1 MEIKVSIVIPVYKVE
16 KYIERCLR
24 SVFNQTYA
32 NIECII
38 VNDCT
43 PDNSFIIAKELVES
57 YQGSIDFKFVEHEKN
72 KGLSEARNT
81 GIKMA
86 TGNYYFFLDS
96 DDAIPPT
103 SIEKL
108 VETALSND
116 CPEIVMG
123 VTKGVDANGNNVEVS
138 SAQTKSFHD
147 NGSVFKGYVENQWY
161 IIACNKLI
169 RRDIFEE
176 HHTYFMPGI
185 THEDVLWSFEIS
197 TYIKALILCNDVTY
211 YYCIGDS
218 NSISRSPW
226 NAKRIND
233 GISILEKKSSYI
245 GKGLDDR
252 LLTQHIKEE
261 SINLIYSLFRNDV
274 SSNDMKQYIK
284 RIKKI
289 TSNNPTKKKYNV
301 NVPLYRKLVYYFCM
315 VVYS

>member
-38 VNDCT
+38 VNDYT
-43 PDNSFIIAKELVES
+43 PDTSFIIAKNIVKS

-81 GIKMA
+81 GVKMA
-86 TGNYYFFLDS
+86 TGHYYFFLDS

-108 VETALSND
+108 VETALLND

-147 NGSVFKGYVENQWY
+147 NSEVFQGYLNNLWY
-161 IIACNKLI
+161 VIACNKLVKK
-169 RRDIFEE
+169 DIFAD
-176 HHTYFMPGI
+176 HKTFFLPGI
-185 THEDVLWSFEIS
+185 THEDVMWSFEIS
-197 TYIKALILCNDVTY
+197 TYVNKIILCPFVTY
-211 YYCIGDS
+211 HYYIGDTD
-218 NSISRSPW
+218 SISRSVW
-226 NAKRIND
+226 NAKRVND
-233 GISILEKKSSYI
+233 SITILERKAIYLERVRDR
-245 GKGLDDR
+245 KGLAR
-252 LLTQHIKEE
+252 HIKNEG
-261 SINLIYSLFRNDV
+261 INIVYSLFRNGF
-274 SSNDMKQYIK
+274 SNDEIKKFMK
-284 RIKKI
+284 RIVQLNSKKSI
-289 TSNNPTKKKYNV
+289 KEVRSD
-301 NVPLYRKLVYYFCM
+301 VPIYRRAIYYLYRLL
-315 VVYS
+315 

>member
-43 PDNSFIIAKELVES
+43 PDNSFIIAKKIIES

-81 GIKMA
+81 SIKMA
-86 TGNYYFFLDS
+86 TGHYYFFLDS
-96 DDAIPPT
+96 DDAIPST

-108 VETALSND
+108 VETALLND

-147 NGSVFKGYVENQWY
+147 NSEVFQGYLNNLWY
-161 IIACNKLI
+161 VIACNKLVKK
-169 RRDIFEE
+169 DIFTD
-176 HHTYFMPGI
+176 HKTFFLPGI
-185 THEDVLWSFEIS
+185 THEDVMWSFEIS
-197 TYIKALILCNDVTY
+197 TYVNKIILCPFITY
-211 YYCIGDS
+211 HYYIGDTD
-218 NSISRSPW
+218 SISRSVW
-226 NAKRIND
+226 NAKRVND
-233 GISILEKKSSYI
+233 SITILERKAIY
-245 GKGLDDR
+245 LERVRDR
-252 LLTQHIKEE
+252 KDLARHIKNEG
-261 SINLIYSLFRNDV
+261 INIVYSLFRNGF
-274 SSNDMKQYIK
+274 SNYEIKKFMK
-284 RIKKI
+284 RIVQLNSKKSI
-289 TSNNPTKKKYNV
+289 REVRSD
-301 NVPLYRKLVYYFCM
+301 VPIYRRAIYYLYHLL
-315 VVYS
+315 

>member
-57 YQGSIDFKFVEHEKN
+57 YHGSIDFKFVEHEKN

-86 TGNYYFFLDS
+86 TGHYYFFLDS
-96 DDAIPPT
+96 DDAIPST

-123 VTKGVDANGNNVEVS
+123 VTKGVDADGNNVEVS

-147 NGSVFKGYVENQWY
+147 NSEVFQGYLNNLWY
-161 IIACNKLI
+161 VIACNKLVRKEI
-169 RRDIFEE
+169 FRDHKTF
-176 HHTYFMPGI
+176 FLPGI
-185 THEDVLWSFEIS
+185 THEDVMWSFEIS
-197 TYIKALILCNDVTY
+197 TYVNKIILCPFVTY
-211 YYCIGDS
+211 HYYIGDTD
-218 NSISRSPW
+218 SISRSVW
-226 NAKRIND
+226 NAKRVND
-233 GISILEKKSSYI
+233 SITILERKAIYLERVSDR
-245 GKGLDDR
+245 KGLVR
-252 LLTQHIKEE
+252 HIKDE
-261 SINLIYSLFRNDV
+261 SINIVYSLFRNGF
-274 SSNDMKQYIK
+274 SNYEVKKFMK
-284 RIKKI
+284 RIDKLNSKK
-289 TSNNPTKKKYNV
+289 SLRGVKS
-301 NVPLYRKLVYYFCM
+301 NVPIYRRVVYYL
-315 VVYS
+315 YHLL

>member
-16 KYIERCLR
+16 KYIKRCLR

-32 NIECII
+32 NIECVI

-43 PDNSFIIAKELVES
+43 PDNSFIIAKNIVES

-86 TGNYYFFLDS
+86 TGRYYFFLDS

-108 VETALSND
+108 VVTALLND

-147 NGSVFKGYVENQWY
+147 NSEVFQGYLNNLWY
-161 IIACNKLI
+161 VIACNKLVKK
-169 RRDIFEE
+169 DIFAD
-176 HHTYFMPGI
+176 HKTFFLPGI
-185 THEDVLWSFEIS
+185 THEDVMWSFEIS
-197 TYIKALILCNDVTY
+197 TYVNKIILCPFVTY
-211 YYCIGDS
+211 HYYIGDTD
-218 NSISRSPW
+218 SISRSVW
-226 NAKRIND
+226 NAKRVND
-233 GISILEKKSSYI
+233 SITILERKAIYLERVSDR
-245 GKGLDDR
+245 KGLAR
-252 LLTQHIKEE
+252 HIKNEG
-261 SINLIYSLFRNDV
+261 INIVYSLFRNGF
-274 SSNDMKQYIK
+274 SNDEIKKFIK
-284 RIKKI
+284 RIVQLNSKKSI
-289 TSNNPTKKKYNV
+289 KEVRSD
-301 NVPLYRKLVYYFCM
+301 VPIYRRAIYYLYHLL
-315 VVYS
+315 

>member
-86 TGNYYFFLDS
+86 TGHYYFFLDS

-108 VETALSND
+108 VETALLND

-138 SAQTKSFHD
+138 SAQTKTFHG
-147 NGSVFKGYVENQWY
+147 NSEVFQGYLNNLWY
-161 IIACNKLI
+161 VIACNKLVKKN
-169 RRDIFEE
+169 IFAD
-176 HHTYFMPGI
+176 HKTFFLPGI
-185 THEDVLWSFEIS
+185 THEDVMWSFEIS
-197 TYIKALILCNDVTY
+197 TYVNKIILCPFVTY
-211 YYCIGDS
+211 HYYIGDTD
-218 NSISRSPW
+218 SISRSVW
-226 NAKRIND
+226 NAKRVND
-233 GISILEKKSSYI
+233 SITILERKAIYLERVRDR
-245 GKGLDDR
+245 KGLAR
-252 LLTQHIKEE
+252 HIKNEG
-261 SINLIYSLFRNDV
+261 INIVYSLFRNGF
-274 SSNDMKQYIK
+274 SNDEIKKFMK
-284 RIKKI
+284 RIVQLNSKKSI
-289 TSNNPTKKKYNV
+289 REIRSD
-301 NVPLYRKLVYYFCM
+301 VPIYRRAIYYLYRLL
-315 VVYS
+315 

>member
-24 SVFNQTYA
+24 SVFNQTYV

-57 YQGSIDFKFVEHEKN
+57 YQGNIDFKFVEHEKN

-86 TGNYYFFLDS
+86 TGHYYFFLDS
-96 DDAIPPT
+96 DDAIPPA

-108 VETALSND
+108 VETALLND

-147 NGSVFKGYVENQWY
+147 NSEVFQGYLNNLWY
-161 IIACNKLI
+161 VIACNKLVKK
-169 RRDIFEE
+169 DIFTD
-176 HHTYFMPGI
+176 HKTFFLPGI
-185 THEDVLWSFEIS
+185 THEDVMWSFEIS
-197 TYIKALILCNDVTY
+197 TYVNKIILCPFVTY
-211 YYCIGDS
+211 HYYIGDTD
-218 NSISRSPW
+218 SISRSVW
-226 NAKRIND
+226 NAKRVND
-233 GISILEKKSSYI
+233 SITILERKAIYLERVRDR
-245 GKGLDDR
+245 KGLAR
-252 LLTQHIKEE
+252 HIKNEG
-261 SINLIYSLFRNDV
+261 INIVYSLFRNGF
-274 SSNDMKQYIK
+274 SNDEIKKFMK
-284 RIKKI
+284 RIVQLNSKKSI
-289 TSNNPTKKKYNV
+289 REIRSD
-301 NVPLYRKLVYYFCM
+301 VPIYRRAIYYLYRLL
-315 VVYS
+315 

>member
-16 KYIERCLR
+16 KYIERCLQ

-43 PDNSFIIAKELVES
+43 PDNSFIIAKNIVKS

-86 TGNYYFFLDS
+86 TGHYYFFLDS

-108 VETALSND
+108 VETALLND

-147 NGSVFKGYVENQWY
+147 NSEVFQGYLNNLWY
-161 IIACNKLI
+161 VIACNKLVKK
-169 RRDIFEE
+169 DIFAD
-176 HHTYFMPGI
+176 HKTFFLPGI
-185 THEDVLWSFEIS
+185 THEDVMWSFEIS
-197 TYIKALILCNDVTY
+197 TYVNKIILCPFVTY
-211 YYCIGDS
+211 HYYIGDTD
-218 NSISRSPW
+218 SISRSVW
-226 NAKRIND
+226 NAKRVND
-233 GISILEKKSSYI
+233 SITILERKAIYLERVSDR
-245 GKGLDDR
+245 KGLAR
-252 LLTQHIKEE
+252 HIKNEG
-261 SINLIYSLFRNDV
+261 INIVYSLFRNGF
-274 SSNDMKQYIK
+274 SNDEIKKFMK
-284 RIKKI
+284 RIVQLNSKKSI
-289 TSNNPTKKKYNV
+289 KEVRSD
-301 NVPLYRKLVYYFCM
+301 VPLYRRAIYYL
-315 VVYS
+315 YRLL

>member
-16 KYIERCLR
+16 KYIERCLW

-43 PDNSFIIAKELVES
+43 PDGSFNIAKELVES

-86 TGNYYFFLDS
+86 TGHYYFFLDS

-108 VETALSND
+108 VETALLND

-147 NGSVFKGYVENQWY
+147 NSEVFQGYLNNLWY
-161 IIACNKLI
+161 VIACNKLVKN
-169 RRDIFEE
+169 DIFTD
-176 HHTYFMPGI
+176 HKTFFLPGI
-185 THEDVLWSFEIS
+185 THEDVMWSFEIS
-197 TYIKALILCNDVTY
+197 TYVNKIILCPFVTY
-211 YYCIGDS
+211 HYYIGDTD
-218 NSISRSPW
+218 SISRSVW
-226 NAKRIND
+226 NAKRVND
-233 GISILEKKSSYI
+233 SIMILERKAIYLERVSDRR
-245 GKGLDDR
+245 GLAR
-252 LLTQHIKEE
+252 HIKNEG
-261 SINLIYSLFRNDV
+261 INIVYSLFRNGF
-274 SSNDMKQYIK
+274 SNDEIKKFMK
-284 RIKKI
+284 RIVQLNSEKSIKVVR
-289 TSNNPTKKKYNV
+289 SD
-301 NVPLYRKLVYYFCM
+301 VPIYRRAIYYLYHLL
-315 VVYS
+315 

>member
-57 YQGSIDFKFVEHEKN
+57 YQGSIDFQFVEHKRN

-81 GIKMA
+81 GIKKT
-86 TGNYYFFLDS
+86 TGHYYFFLDS

-108 VETALSND
+108 VETALLND

-147 NGSVFKGYVENQWY
+147 NASVLKGYVDNQWY

-169 RRDIFEE
+169 RRDIFAEY
-176 HHTYFMPGI
+176 HTYFMPGI

-245 GKGLDDR
+245 GKVSDDR

-301 NVPLYRKLVYYFCM
+301 NVPLYRKLVYYFYM
-315 VVYS
+315 VIYS

>member
-16 KYIERCLR
+16 KYIKRCLR

-43 PDNSFIIAKELVES
+43 PDNSFIIAKKIVES

-86 TGNYYFFLDS
+86 TGHYYFFLDS

-147 NGSVFKGYVENQWY
+147 NSEVFQGYLNNLWY
-161 IIACNKLI
+161 VIACNKLVKK
-169 RRDIFEE
+169 DIFAD
-176 HHTYFMPGI
+176 HKTFFLPGI
-185 THEDVLWSFEIS
+185 THEDVMWSFEIS
-197 TYIKALILCNDVTY
+197 TYVNKIILCPFVTY
-211 YYCIGDS
+211 HYYIGDTD
-218 NSISRSPW
+218 SISRSVW
-226 NAKRIND
+226 NAKRVND
-233 GISILEKKSSYI
+233 SITILERKAIYLERVSDR
-245 GKGLDDR
+245 KGLAR
-252 LLTQHIKEE
+252 HIKNEG
-261 SINLIYSLFRNDV
+261 INIVYSLFRNGF
-274 SSNDMKQYIK
+274 SNDEIKKFMK
-284 RIKKI
+284 RIVQLNSKKSI
-289 TSNNPTKKKYNV
+289 KEVRSD
-301 NVPLYRKLVYYFCM
+301 VPIYRRAICYLYRLL
-315 VVYS
+315 

>member
-43 PDNSFIIAKELVES
+43 PDNSFIIAKEFVES

-86 TGNYYFFLDS
+86 TGYYYFFLDS

-103 SIEKL
+103 SIGKL
-108 VETALSND
+108 VETAVNSSL
-116 CPEIVMG
+116 PEIVMG
-123 VTKGVDANGNNVEVS
+123 VTKGVDAKGALIEVS
-138 SAQTKSFHD
+138 KVQQQSFHD
-147 NGSVFKGYVENQWY
+147 NTSVFKGYVENQWY

-197 TYIKALILCNDVTY
+197 TYIKSIILCNNVTY
-211 YYCIGDS
+211 YYYIADS

-226 NAKRIND
+226 NAKRIKD
-233 GISILEKKSSYI
+233 CISILEKKATYTGRVS
-245 GKGLDDR
+245 DDR
-252 LLTQHIKEE
+252 LLTQHIEEE
-261 SINLIYSLFRNDV
+261 SINLVYSLFRNDV
-274 SSNDMKQYIK
+274 SSNDMKEYIK

-289 TSNNPTKKKYNV
+289 TFNNPTKKKYDV
-301 NVPLYRKLVYYFCM
+301 NVPLYRKLIYYFFM
-315 VVYS
+315 VIYS

>member
-32 NIECII
+32 NIECVI

-43 PDNSFIIAKELVES
+43 PDNSFMIAKELVES

-86 TGNYYFFLDS
+86 TGYYYFFLDS

-108 VETALSND
+108 VETALLND

-147 NGSVFKGYVENQWY
+147 NSEVFQGYLNNLWY
-161 IIACNKLI
+161 VIACNKLVKN
-169 RRDIFEE
+169 DIFTD
-176 HHTYFMPGI
+176 HKTFFLPGI
-185 THEDVLWSFEIS
+185 THEDVMWSFEIS
-197 TYIKALILCNDVTY
+197 TYVNKIILCPFITY
-211 YYCIGDS
+211 HYYIGDTD
-218 NSISRSPW
+218 SISRSVW
-226 NAKRIND
+226 NAKRVND
-233 GISILEKKSSYI
+233 SITILERKAIYLERVSDR
-245 GKGLDDR
+245 KGLAC
-252 LLTQHIKEE
+252 HIKNEG
-261 SINLIYSLFRNDV
+261 INIVYSLFRNGF
-274 SSNDMKQYIK
+274 SNDEIKKFMK
-284 RIKKI
+284 RIVQLNSKKSI
-289 TSNNPTKKKYNV
+289 KEVRSD
-301 NVPLYRKLVYYFCM
+301 VPIYRRAIYYLYHLL
-315 VVYS
+315 

>member
-86 TGNYYFFLDS
+86 TGYYFFFLDS

-108 VETALSND
+108 VETALLND

-147 NGSVFKGYVENQWY
+147 NSEVFQGYLNNLWY
-161 IIACNKLI
+161 VIACNKLVKN
-169 RRDIFEE
+169 DIFTD
-176 HHTYFMPGI
+176 HKTFFLPGI
-185 THEDVLWSFEIS
+185 THEDVMWSFEIS
-197 TYIKALILCNDVTY
+197 TYVNKIILCPFITY
-211 YYCIGDS
+211 HYYIGDTD
-218 NSISRSPW
+218 SISRSVW
-226 NAKRIND
+226 NAKRVND
-233 GISILEKKSSYI
+233 SITILERKAIYLEKVSDR
-245 GKGLDDR
+245 KGLAR
-252 LLTQHIKEE
+252 HIKNEG
-261 SINLIYSLFRNDV
+261 INIVYSLFRNGF
-274 SSNDMKQYIK
+274 SNDEIKKFMK
-284 RIKKI
+284 RIDQLNSKKSI
-289 TSNNPTKKKYNV
+289 REVRSD
-301 NVPLYRKLVYYFCM
+301 VPIYRRVVYYLYRLL
-315 VVYS
+315 

>member
-43 PDNSFIIAKELVES
+43 PDNSFIIAKKIIES
-57 YQGSIDFKFVEHEKN
+57 YQDSIDFKFVEHEKN
-72 KGLSEARNT
+72 RGLSEARNT

-86 TGNYYFFLDS
+86 TGHYYFFLDS

-108 VETALSND
+108 VETALLND

-147 NGSVFKGYVENQWY
+147 NSEVFQGYLNNLWY
-161 IIACNKLI
+161 VIACNKLVKK
-169 RRDIFEE
+169 DIFTD
-176 HHTYFMPGI
+176 HKTFFLPGI
-185 THEDVLWSFEIS
+185 THEDVMWSFEIS
-197 TYIKALILCNDVTY
+197 TYVNKIILCPFITY
-211 YYCIGDS
+211 HYYIGDTD
-218 NSISRSPW
+218 SISRSVW
-226 NAKRIND
+226 NAKRVND
-233 GISILEKKSSYI
+233 SITILERKAIYLERVRDR
-245 GKGLDDR
+245 KGLAR
-252 LLTQHIKEE
+252 HIKNEG
-261 SINLIYSLFRNDV
+261 INIVYSLFRNGF
-274 SSNDMKQYIK
+274 SNDEIKKFMK
-284 RIKKI
+284 RIVQLNSKKSI
-289 TSNNPTKKKYNV
+289 REVRSD
-301 NVPLYRKLVYYFCM
+301 VPIYRRAIYYLYHLL
-315 VVYS
+315 

>member
-43 PDNSFIIAKELVES
+43 PDNSFIIAKELIES

-86 TGNYYFFLDS
+86 TGHYYFFLDS

-108 VETALSND
+108 VETALLND

-147 NGSVFKGYVENQWY
+147 NSEVFQGYLNNLWY
-161 IIACNKLI
+161 VIACNKLVKK
-169 RRDIFEE
+169 DIFAD
-176 HHTYFMPGI
+176 HKTFFLPGI
-185 THEDVLWSFEIS
+185 THEDVMWSFEIS
-197 TYIKALILCNDVTY
+197 TYVNKIILCPFVTY
-211 YYCIGDS
+211 HYYIGDTD
-218 NSISRSPW
+218 SISRSVW
-226 NAKRIND
+226 NAKRAND
-233 GISILEKKSSYI
+233 SITILERKAIYLERVSDR
-245 GKGLDDR
+245 KGLAR
-252 LLTQHIKEE
+252 HIKNEG
-261 SINLIYSLFRNDV
+261 INIVYSLFRNGF
-274 SSNDMKQYIK
+274 SNDEIKKFMK
-284 RIKKI
+284 RIVQLNSKKSI
-289 TSNNPTKKKYNV
+289 KEVRSD
-301 NVPLYRKLVYYFCM
+301 VPIYRRAIYYLYRLL
-315 VVYS
+315 

>member
-16 KYIERCLR
+16 KYIERCLQ

-43 PDNSFIIAKELVES
+43 PDNSFIIAKNIVKS

-86 TGNYYFFLDS
+86 TGHYYFFLDS

-108 VETALSND
+108 VETALLND

-138 SAQTKSFHD
+138 SAQTRSFHG
-147 NGSVFKGYVENQWY
+147 NSEVFQGYLNNLWY
-161 IIACNKLI
+161 VIACNKLV
-169 RRDIFEE
+169 RKDVFAD
-176 HHTYFMPGI
+176 HKTFFLPGI
-185 THEDVLWSFEIS
+185 THEDVMWSFEIS
-197 TYIKALILCNDVTY
+197 TYVNKIILCPFITY
-211 YYCIGDS
+211 HYYIGDTD
-218 NSISRSPW
+218 SISRSVW
-226 NAKRIND
+226 NAKRVND
-233 GISILEKKSSYI
+233 SITILERKAIYLERVSDR
-245 GKGLDDR
+245 KGLAR
-252 LLTQHIKEE
+252 HIKNEG
-261 SINLIYSLFRNDV
+261 INIVYSLFRNGF
-274 SSNDMKQYIK
+274 SNDEIKKFMK
-284 RIKKI
+284 RIVQLNSKKSI
-289 TSNNPTKKKYNV
+289 KEV
-301 NVPLYRKLVYYFCM
+301 RADVPIYRRAIYYLYRLL
-315 VVYS
+315 

>member
-16 KYIERCLR
+16 KYIKRCLR

-32 NIECII
+32 NIECVI

-43 PDNSFIIAKELVES
+43 PDNSFIIAKNIVES

-86 TGNYYFFLDS
+86 TGHYYFFLDS

-108 VETALSND
+108 VETALLND

-147 NGSVFKGYVENQWY
+147 NSEVFQGYLNNLWY
-161 IIACNKLI
+161 VIACNKLVKK
-169 RRDIFEE
+169 DIFAD
-176 HHTYFMPGI
+176 HKTFFLPGI
-185 THEDVLWSFEIS
+185 THEDVMWSFEIS
-197 TYIKALILCNDVTY
+197 TYVNKIILCPFVTY
-211 YYCIGDS
+211 HYYIGDTD
-218 NSISRSPW
+218 SISRSVW
-226 NAKRIND
+226 NAKRVND
-233 GISILEKKSSYI
+233 SITILERKAIYLERVSDR
-245 GKGLDDR
+245 KGLAR
-252 LLTQHIKEE
+252 HIKNEG
-261 SINLIYSLFRNDV
+261 INIVYSLFRNGF
-274 SSNDMKQYIK
+274 SNDEIKKFMK
-284 RIKKI
+284 RIVQLNSKKSI
-289 TSNNPTKKKYNV
+289 KEVRSD
-301 NVPLYRKLVYYFCM
+301 VPMYRRAIYYLYRLL
-315 VVYS
+315 

>member
-43 PDNSFIIAKELVES
+43 PDNSFIIAKNIVKS

-86 TGNYYFFLDS
+86 TGYYYFFLDS
-96 DDAIPPT
+96 DDAISPT

-108 VETALSND
+108 VETALLND

-147 NGSVFKGYVENQWY
+147 NSEVFQGYLNNLWY
-161 IIACNKLI
+161 VIACNKLV
-169 RRDIFEE
+169 RKDVFAD
-176 HHTYFMPGI
+176 HKTFFLPGI
-185 THEDVLWSFEIS
+185 THEDVMWSFEIS
-197 TYIKALILCNDVTY
+197 TYVNKIILCSFVTY
-211 YYCIGDS
+211 HYYIGDTD
-218 NSISRSPW
+218 SISRSVW
-226 NAKRIND
+226 NAKRVND
-233 GISILEKKSSYI
+233 SITILERKAIYLERVSDR
-245 GKGLDDR
+245 KGLAR
-252 LLTQHIKEE
+252 HIKNEG
-261 SINLIYSLFRNDV
+261 INIVYSLFRNGF
-274 SSNDMKQYIK
+274 SNDEIKKFMK
-284 RIKKI
+284 RIVQLNSKKSI
-289 TSNNPTKKKYNV
+289 KEVRSD
-301 NVPLYRKLVYYFCM
+301 VPIYRRAIYYLYRLL
-315 VVYS
+315 

>member
-24 SVFNQTYA
+24 SVFNQTYV

-86 TGNYYFFLDS
+86 TGYYYFFLDS

-108 VETALSND
+108 VETALLND

-147 NGSVFKGYVENQWY
+147 NSEVFQGYLNNLWY
-161 IIACNKLI
+161 VIACNKLVKK
-169 RRDIFEE
+169 DIFAD
-176 HHTYFMPGI
+176 HKTFFLPGI
-185 THEDVLWSFEIS
+185 THEDVMWSFEIS
-197 TYIKALILCNDVTY
+197 TYVNKIILCPFVTY
-211 YYCIGDS
+211 HYYIGDTD
-218 NSISRSPW
+218 SISRSVW
-226 NAKRIND
+226 NAKRVND
-233 GISILEKKSSYI
+233 SITILERKAIYLERVSDR
-245 GKGLDDR
+245 KGLAR
-252 LLTQHIKEE
+252 HIKNEG
-261 SINLIYSLFRNDV
+261 INIVYSLFRNGF
-274 SSNDMKQYIK
+274 SNDEIKKFMK
-284 RIKKI
+284 RIVQLNSKKSI
-289 TSNNPTKKKYNV
+289 KEVRSD
-301 NVPLYRKLVYYFCM
+301 VPIYRRAIYYLYRLL
-315 VVYS
+315 

>member
-38 VNDCT
+38 VNDYT
-43 PDNSFIIAKELVES
+43 PDTSFIIAKNIVKS

-81 GIKMA
+81 GVKMA
-86 TGNYYFFLDS
+86 TGHYYFFLDS

-108 VETALSND
+108 VETALLND

-147 NGSVFKGYVENQWY
+147 NSEVFQGYLNNLWY
-161 IIACNKLI
+161 VIACNKLVKK
-169 RRDIFEE
+169 DIFAD
-176 HHTYFMPGI
+176 HKTFFLPGI
-185 THEDVLWSFEIS
+185 THEDVMWSFEIS
-197 TYIKALILCNDVTY
+197 TYVNKIILCPFVTY
-211 YYCIGDS
+211 HYYIGDTD
-218 NSISRSPW
+218 SISRSVW
-226 NAKRIND
+226 NAKRVND
-233 GISILEKKSSYI
+233 SITILERKAIYLERVRDR
-245 GKGLDDR
+245 KGLAR
-252 LLTQHIKEE
+252 HIKNEG
-261 SINLIYSLFRNDV
+261 INIVYSLFRNGF
-274 SSNDMKQYIK
+274 SNDEIKKFMK
-284 RIKKI
+284 RIVQLNSKKSI
-289 TSNNPTKKKYNV
+289 KEVRSD
-301 NVPLYRKLVYYFCM
+301 VPIYRSAIYYLYRLL
-315 VVYS
+315 

>member
-16 KYIERCLR
+16 KYIERCLW

-43 PDNSFIIAKELVES
+43 PDGSFNIAKELVES

-86 TGNYYFFLDS
+86 TGHYYFFLDS

-108 VETALSND
+108 VETALLND

-147 NGSVFKGYVENQWY
+147 NSEVFQGYLNNLWY
-161 IIACNKLI
+161 VIACNKLVKN
-169 RRDIFEE
+169 DIFTD
-176 HHTYFMPGI
+176 HKTFFLPGI
-185 THEDVLWSFEIS
+185 THEDVMWSFEIS
-197 TYIKALILCNDVTY
+197 TYVNKIILCPFVTY
-211 YYCIGDS
+211 HYYIGDTD
-218 NSISRSPW
+218 SISRSVW
-226 NAKRIND
+226 NAKRVND
-233 GISILEKKSSYI
+233 SITILERKAIYLERVSDRR
-245 GKGLDDR
+245 GLAR
-252 LLTQHIKEE
+252 HIKNEG
-261 SINLIYSLFRNDV
+261 INIVYSLFRNGF
-274 SSNDMKQYIK
+274 SNDEIKKFMK
-284 RIKKI
+284 RIVQLNSEKSIKVVR
-289 TSNNPTKKKYNV
+289 SD
-301 NVPLYRKLVYYFCM
+301 VPIYRRAIYYLYHLL
-315 VVYS
+315 

>member
-86 TGNYYFFLDS
+86 TGHYYFFLDS

-108 VETALSND
+108 VETALLND

-138 SAQTKSFHD
+138 SAQTKTFHG
-147 NGSVFKGYVENQWY
+147 NSEVFQGYLNNLWY
-161 IIACNKLI
+161 VIACNKLVKK
-169 RRDIFEE
+169 DIFAD
-176 HHTYFMPGI
+176 HKTFFLPGI
-185 THEDVLWSFEIS
+185 THEDVMWSFEIS
-197 TYIKALILCNDVTY
+197 TYVNKIILCPFVTY
-211 YYCIGDS
+211 HYYIGDTD
-218 NSISRSPW
+218 SISRSVW
-226 NAKRIND
+226 NAKRVND
-233 GISILEKKSSYI
+233 SITILERKAIYLERVRDR
-245 GKGLDDR
+245 KGLAR
-252 LLTQHIKEE
+252 HIKNEG
-261 SINLIYSLFRNDV
+261 INIVYSLFRNGF
-274 SSNDMKQYIK
+274 SNDEIKKFMK
-284 RIKKI
+284 RIVQLNSKKSI
-289 TSNNPTKKKYNV
+289 REIRSD
-301 NVPLYRKLVYYFCM
+301 VPIYRRAIYYLYRLL
-315 VVYS
+315 

>member
-57 YQGSIDFKFVEHEKN
+57 YQGNIDFKFVEHEKN

-86 TGNYYFFLDS
+86 TGHYYFFLDS
-96 DDAIPPT
+96 DDAIPPA

-108 VETALSND
+108 VETALLND

-147 NGSVFKGYVENQWY
+147 NSEVFQGYLNNLWY
-161 IIACNKLI
+161 VIACNKLVKK
-169 RRDIFEE
+169 DIFTD
-176 HHTYFMPGI
+176 HKTFFLPGI
-185 THEDVLWSFEIS
+185 THEDVMWSFEIS
-197 TYIKALILCNDVTY
+197 TYVNKIILCPFVTY
-211 YYCIGDS
+211 HYYIGDTD
-218 NSISRSPW
+218 SISRSVW
-226 NAKRIND
+226 NAKRVND
-233 GISILEKKSSYI
+233 SITILERKAIYLERVRDR
-245 GKGLDDR
+245 KGLAR
-252 LLTQHIKEE
+252 HIKNEG
-261 SINLIYSLFRNDV
+261 INIVYSLFRNGF
-274 SSNDMKQYIK
+274 SNDEIKKFMK
-284 RIKKI
+284 RIVQLNSKKSI
-289 TSNNPTKKKYNV
+289 REIRSD
-301 NVPLYRKLVYYFCM
+301 VPIYRRAIYYLYRLL
-315 VVYS
+315 

>member
-24 SVFNQTYA
+24 SVFHQTYA
-32 NIECII
+32 SIECII

-43 PDNSFIIAKELVES
+43 PDNSFIIAKNIVES

-72 KGLSEARNT
+72 MGLSEARNT

-86 TGNYYFFLDS
+86 TGRYYFFLDS

-108 VETALSND
+108 VETALLND

-138 SAQTKSFHD
+138 SAQTRSFHG
-147 NGSVFKGYVENQWY
+147 NSEVFQGYLNNLWY
-161 IIACNKLI
+161 VIACNKLV
-169 RRDIFEE
+169 RKDVFAD
-176 HHTYFMPGI
+176 HKTFFLPGI
-185 THEDVLWSFEIS
+185 THEDVMWSFEIS
-197 TYIKALILCNDVTY
+197 TYVNTLILCDDVTY
-211 YYCIGDS
+211 HYYIGDS

-226 NAKRIND
+226 NTKRIND
-233 GISILEKKSSYI
+233 SILILEKKATYI
-245 GKGLDDR
+245 GKVSDDR
-252 LLTQHIKEE
+252 LLTQHIEE
-261 SINLIYSLFRNDV
+261 EGINLVYSLFRNDV
-274 SSNDMKQYIK
+274 SSNDMKEYIK

-289 TSNNPTKKKYNV
+289 TSTNPTKKKHNV
-301 NVPLYRKLVYYFCM
+301 NVPLYRKLVYCFYM
-315 VVYS
+315 VIYS

>member
-24 SVFNQTYA
+24 SVFNQTYMS
-32 NIECII
+32 IECII

-81 GIKMA
+81 GVKMA
-86 TGNYYFFLDS
+86 TGHYYFFLDS

-108 VETALSND
+108 VETALLND

-147 NGSVFKGYVENQWY
+147 NSEVFQGYLNNLWY
-161 IIACNKLI
+161 VIACNKLVKK
-169 RRDIFEE
+169 DIFAD
-176 HHTYFMPGI
+176 HKTFFLPGI
-185 THEDVLWSFEIS
+185 THEDVMWSFEIS
-197 TYIKALILCNDVTY
+197 TYVNKIILCPFVTY
-211 YYCIGDS
+211 HYYIGDTD
-218 NSISRSPW
+218 SISRSVL
-226 NAKRIND
+226 NAKRVND
-233 GISILEKKSSYI
+233 SITILERKAIYLERVSDR
-245 GKGLDDR
+245 KGLAR
-252 LLTQHIKEE
+252 HIKNEG
-261 SINLIYSLFRNDV
+261 INIVYSLFRNGF
-274 SSNDMKQYIK
+274 SNDEIKKFMK
-284 RIKKI
+284 RIVQLNSKKSI
-289 TSNNPTKKKYNV
+289 KEVRSD
-301 NVPLYRKLVYYFCM
+301 VPMYRRAIYYLYRLL
-315 VVYS
+315 

>member
-86 TGNYYFFLDS
+86 TGHYYFFLDS

-108 VETALSND
+108 VETALLND

-138 SAQTKSFHD
+138 SAQTKTFHG
-147 NGSVFKGYVENQWY
+147 NSEVFQGYLNNLWY
-161 IIACNKLI
+161 VIACNKLVKK
-169 RRDIFEE
+169 DIFAD
-176 HHTYFMPGI
+176 HKTFFLPGI
-185 THEDVLWSFEIS
+185 THEDVMWSFEIS
-197 TYIKALILCNDVTY
+197 TYVNKIILCPFVTY
-211 YYCIGDS
+211 HYYIGDTD
-218 NSISRSPW
+218 SISRSVW
-226 NAKRIND
+226 NAKRVND
-233 GISILEKKSSYI
+233 SITILERKAIYLERVRDR
-245 GKGLDDR
+245 KGLAR
-252 LLTQHIKEE
+252 HIKNEG
-261 SINLIYSLFRNDV
+261 INIVYSLFRNGF
-274 SSNDMKQYIK
+274 SNDEIKKFMK
-284 RIKKI
+284 RIVLLNSKKSI
-289 TSNNPTKKKYNV
+289 REIRSD
-301 NVPLYRKLVYYFCM
+301 VPIYRRAIYYLYRLL
-315 VVYS
+315 

>member
-43 PDNSFIIAKELVES
+43 PDNSFIFAKELVES
-57 YQGSIDFKFVEHEKN
+57 YQGSINFKFVEHEKN

-86 TGNYYFFLDS
+86 TGHYYFFLDS

-108 VETALSND
+108 IETALLND

-147 NGSVFKGYVENQWY
+147 NSEVFQGYLNNLWY
-161 IIACNKLI
+161 VIACNKLVKK
-169 RRDIFEE
+169 DIFAD
-176 HHTYFMPGI
+176 HKTFFMPGI
-185 THEDVLWSFEIS
+185 THEDVMWSFEIS
-197 TYIKALILCNDVTY
+197 TYVNKIILCPFVTY
-211 YYCIGDS
+211 HYYIGDTD
-218 NSISRSPW
+218 SISRSVW
-226 NAKRIND
+226 NTKRVND
-233 GISILEKKSSYI
+233 SITILERKAIYLERVSDR
-245 GKGLDDR
+245 KGLAR
-252 LLTQHIKEE
+252 HIKNEG
-261 SINLIYSLFRNDV
+261 INIIYSLFRNGF
-274 SSNDMKQYIK
+274 SNDEIKKFMK
-284 RIKKI
+284 RIVQLNSKKSI
-289 TSNNPTKKKYNV
+289 KEVRSDVLIYRRAIYY
-301 NVPLYRKLVYYFCM
+301 LYRLL
-315 VVYS
+315 